1 MILNTNCYCST
12 AQNNSVNKAHVRGQ
26 NDSCAGM
33 RMNNQDEDE
42 TKELRYHDSV
52 LQREKLTCT
61 KERRRA
67 EGCTATKKGTDGVRG
82 HQLVRESCNG
92 KRQTVKRKCRGERVK
107 EERGE
112 RWLPR
117 QQQPAF
123 SFFISPFCT
132 HTDKQTHRYTYTCS
146 PASLLPP
153 SSHLWLVFC
162 CSGSTGCTFKQMVL
176 HIPFL
181 KVLSHLI

>member
-132 HTDKQTHRYTYTCS
+132 HIQTSKHTDIHTHVLLLLF
-146 PASLLPP
+146 SLLHLICGLFSVALVAQDVLSNKWYCTFP
-153 SSHLWLVFC
+153 SSKSC
-162 CSGSTGCTFKQMVL
+162 
-176 HIPFL
+176 
-181 KVLSHLI
+181 LI